1 MAAVPSADMVALSG
15 SAASYTVGPGVARVA
30 TAQAPNAA
38 SARAR
43 LKSAAA
49 IRRHDAGLGPP
60 NGAPV
65 CAAPLAA
72 RPAVPASAESAAAN
86 SPAVPNRS
94 AGSFSSAVSTA
105 LSTDGGT
112 VRLTLLGAAGS
123 AVITLATIDCAVGP
137 VNGGSPTSIS

>member
-1 MAAVPSADMVALSG
+1 MEDVPSADMVALSG

-30 TAQAPNAA
+30 TAQAPRAA
-38 SARAR
+38 SATTTP
-43 LKSAAA
+43 KSPAA
-49 IRRHDAGLGPP
+49 IRRHGAGLGPP
-60 NGAPV
+60 NGASAR
-65 CAAPLAA
+65 AAPLAA
-72 RPAVPASAESAAAN
+72 RPAVPGSAESAAAN

-105 LSTDGGT
+105 LLTDGGT
-112 VRLTLLGAAGS
+112 VRRTLLGAAGS